1 MTTYVEVAQELVTAG
16 YLSEA
21 DVDAAVDVLAD
32 ALLVSDAEEAK
43 DEALDDLADQE
54 RVISEAEVSAY
65 GDKDAAVEE
74 DVIEGALDLEDEDE
88 TAIAGAEDTIA
99 AAYNDAAA
107 SLLAAE
113 LIDED
118 NLDVVVGVITEVW
131 VVSDD

>member
-1 MTTYVEVAQELVTAG
+1 MTTYVEVAQALVTAG
-16 YLSEA
+16 YLSDA

-43 DEALDDLADQE
+43 GDALDDLAYQE
-54 RVISEAEVSAY
+54 EAISEAEVSAY
-65 GDKDAAVEE
+65 SDKDAAVEE

>member
-1 MTTYVEVAQELVTAG
+1 MAQALVTAG

-43 DEALDDLADQE
+43 GDALDDLADQE

-88 TAIAGAEDTIA
+88 AAIAKAEDTIA
-99 AAYNDAAA
+99 AAYNDA
-107 SLLAAE
+107 
-113 LIDED
+113 
-118 NLDVVVGVITEVW
+118 TEIVNNIFIQ
-131 VVSDD
+131 

>member
-1 MTTYVEVAQELVTAG
+1 MTTYVEVAQALVTAG

-43 DEALDDLADQE
+43 GDALDDLAYQE

-65 GDKDAAVEE
+65 GDGDAAVEE

>member
-1 MTTYVEVAQELVTAG
+1 M
-16 YLSEA
+16 
-21 DVDAAVDVLAD
+21 
-32 ALLVSDAEEAK
+32 
-43 DEALDDLADQE
+43 
-54 RVISEAEVSAY
+54 
-65 GDKDAAVEE
+65 
-74 DVIEGALDLEDEDE
+74 IEGALDLEDEDE

-107 SLLAAE
+107 ALLAAE